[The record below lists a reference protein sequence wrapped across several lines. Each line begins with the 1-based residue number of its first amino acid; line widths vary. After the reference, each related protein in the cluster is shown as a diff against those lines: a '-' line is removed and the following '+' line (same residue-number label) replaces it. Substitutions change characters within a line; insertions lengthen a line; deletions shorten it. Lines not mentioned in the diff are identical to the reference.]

1 MSRRRVLSGPI
12 LVLLVALS
20 ANCGQAGFD
29 ELVRHLPDRANT
41 VILFNVDEILA
52 SPLAVKEGWRAKEQ
66 QAFAAN
72 WIVVPPGTMR
82 YAGAAQL
89 ELASMQPM
97 WQAGVAELQF
107 EPSMAKAA
115 ALHGGSVDEI
125 SGRSVAAL
133 PPDMYVVQFGKQL
146 AGFLRPANRQDA
158 GRWIDEVYSE
168 SSRMPL
174 SPYLLE
180 GVGFADKLGT
190 PVIVAVDL
198 KHVFPVAFIRGR
210 VAAVESL
217 KGRNLDLDQLST
229 ALASVRGMMLGITI
243 TDQIYGKVKLD
254 FEQAVPLTAELAKPL
269 LLEALANHGAMIEE
283 FKDWQAEVKGNEIT
297 LGGNLQRGGMQRIFS
312 LLDAPPAMHAAAP
325 AAPATPADVQ
335 QTEQKYLALA
345 SQQYFKS
352 VTSLLDDLSGKRK
365 SDEFVTWGQVGLWF
379 EKYAAR
385 IDQLPILHVDAD
397 LLDWGTNVSAQ
408 LRQAETSMKGIG
420 AQTGYRL
427 ATAPNVQAYNTR
439 TEAVAGVGVGPYG
452 GYRAGG
458 GYAYQY
464 AYNPKLSLALQSQQS
479 AQIRTE
485 ERIRGNTSANLIMQG
500 LQAETGEIRKRM
512 TEKYQVEF

>member
-1 MSRRRVLSGPI
+1 MSRRRFWGGPI
-12 LVLLVALS
+12 LALLVALS
-20 ANCGQAGFD
+20 ADTGRAGFD

-52 SPLAVKEGWRAKEQ
+52 SPLAVKEGWSAKQQ

-89 ELASMQPM
+89 ELASMQTV

-158 GRWIDEVYSE
+158 GRWIDEVYSD

-174 SPYLLE
+174 SPYLAE

-190 PVIVAVDL
+190 PIIVAVDL

-210 VAAVESL
+210 LGSL
-217 KGRNLDLDQLST
+217 QSLQGQNLDLDQLST
-229 ALASVRGMMLGITI
+229 ALASVKGMTLGITV
-243 TDQIYGKVKLD
+243 TDRVYGKVKLD
-254 FEQAVPLTAELAKPL
+254 FEQAVPLTADLAKPL

-283 FKDWQAEVKGNEIT
+283 FKEWQAEVKGNEIT
-297 LGGNLQRGGMQRIFS
+297 LGGYLQQGGMQRIFS

-325 AAPATPADVQ
+325 STPADVQ

-385 IDQLPILHVDAD
+385 IDQLPILHVDPD
-397 LLDWGTNVSAQ
+397 LVDWGSNVSAQ
-408 LRQAETSMKGIG
+408 LRQAESSMKGIG

-439 TEAVAGVGVGPYG
+439 TETAFGAGVGPYG

-464 AYNPKLSLALQSQQS
+464 AYNPKLSLALQGQQS

>member
-1 MSRRRVLSGPI
+1 MRRRRFWGGPI

-20 ANCGQAGFD
+20 ASSGHAGFD

-52 SPLAVKEGWRAKEQ
+52 SPLAVKEGWAAKEQ

-89 ELASMQPM
+89 ELASMQTV

-107 EPSMAKAA
+107 EPSMPKAA

-146 AGFLRPANRQDA
+146 AGFMRPANRQDA
-158 GRWIDEVYSE
+158 GRWIDEVYSD

-174 SPYLLE
+174 SPYLVE

-190 PVIVAVDL
+190 PIIVAVDL
-198 KHVFPVAFIRGR
+198 KHVFPVAFIRSRLDSFPILQGQN
-210 VAAVESL
+210 V
-217 KGRNLDLDQLST
+217 DLDQLST
-229 ALASVRGMMLGITI
+229 ALASVKGLTLGITV
-243 TDQIYGKVKLD
+243 TDRVYGKVKLD

-269 LLEALANHGAMIEE
+269 LLGALANHGAMIEE
-283 FKDWQAEVKGNEIT
+283 FKEWQAEVKGTEIT
-297 LGGNLQRGGMQRIFS
+297 LGGYLQQGGMQRIFS
-312 LLDAPPAMHAAAP
+312 LLDAPPAMHVP
-325 AAPATPADVQ
+325 PPSSPADVQ

-352 VTSLLDDLSGKRK
+352 VTSLLNDLSGKRK
-365 SDEFVTWGQVGLWF
+365 SDE
-379 EKYAAR
+379 
-385 IDQLPILHVDAD
+385 
-397 LLDWGTNVSAQ
+397 
-408 LRQAETSMKGIG
+408 
-420 AQTGYRL
+420 
-427 ATAPNVQAYNTR
+427 
-439 TEAVAGVGVGPYG
+439 
-452 GYRAGG
+452 
-458 GYAYQY
+458 
-464 AYNPKLSLALQSQQS
+464 
-479 AQIRTE
+479 
-485 ERIRGNTSANLIMQG
+485 
-500 LQAETGEIRKRM
+500 
-512 TEKYQVEF
+512 

>member
-1 MSRRRVLSGPI
+1 MSRRPFRLG
-12 LVLLVALS
+12 LLLLLAGFWTDPS
-20 ANCGQAGFD
+20 HAGFD
-29 ELVRHLPDRANT
+29 ELARHLPGRANT
-41 VILFNVDEILA
+41 LILFNVDEILA
-52 SPLAVKEGWRAKEQ
+52 SPLAVKEGWSTKQQ
-66 QAFAAN
+66 QAFAAS
-72 WIVVPPGTMR
+72 WIVVPPGTIR

-89 ELASMQPM
+89 ELASMHSM
-97 WQAGVAELQF
+97 WQAGVAELPF

-133 PPDMYVVQFGKQL
+133 PPDMYAVQFGKQL

-168 SSRMPL
+168 SGRTPL
-174 SPYLLE
+174 SPYLME

-190 PVIVAVDL
+190 PIIVAVDL

-210 VAAVESL
+210 LGSLGSL
-217 KGRNLDLDQLST
+217 KGQNFDLDQLST
-229 ALASVRGMMLGITI
+229 VLAGVKGMMLGITI
-243 TDQIYGKVKLD
+243 TDQIYGKIKLD
-254 FEQAVPLTAELAKPL
+254 FDQAVPLTAELAKPL

-283 FKDWQAEVKGNEIT
+283 FKEWQAEVKGNEIT
-297 LGGNLQRGGMQRIFS
+297 LGGYLQQGGMQRIFS
-312 LLDAPPAMHAAAP
+312 LLDAPPAMHTP
-325 AAPATPADVQ
+325 AATTPADVQ

-352 VTSLLDDLSGKRK
+352 VASLLDDLSGKRK

-385 IDQLPILHVDAD
+385 IDQLPILHVDPDMIA
-397 LLDWGTNVSAQ
+397 WGSNVSSQ

-420 AQTGYRL
+420 VQTGYRL
-427 ATAPNVQAYNTR
+427 ATAPNVQAYNTQ
-439 TEAVAGVGVGPYG
+439 TETAFGAGVGPYG
-452 GYRAGG
+452 GYRVGG
-458 GYAYQY
+458 AYAYQY
-464 AYNPKLSLALQSQQS
+464 AYDPKLSLALQSQQN

>member
-1 MSRRRVLSGPI
+1 M
-12 LVLLVALS
+12 
-20 ANCGQAGFD
+20 
-29 ELVRHLPDRANT
+29 RHLPDRANT

-52 SPLAVKEGWRAKEQ
+52 SPLAVKEGWAAKEQ

-89 ELASMQPM
+89 ELASMQPL

-158 GRWIDEVYSE
+158 GRWIDDVYSD

-174 SPYLLE
+174 SPYLVE

-190 PVIVAVDL
+190 PIIVAVDL

-210 VAAVESL
+210 LGSL
-217 KGRNLDLDQLST
+217 QTLQGQNLDLDQLST
-229 ALASVRGMMLGITI
+229 ALAGVKGMTLGITV
-243 TDQIYGKVKLD
+243 TDRVYGKVKVD

-283 FKDWQAEVKGNEIT
+283 FKEWQAEVKGNEIT
-297 LGGNLQRGGMQRIFS
+297 LGGYLQQSGMQRIFS
-312 LLDAPPAMHAAAP
+312 LLDAPPAMHVP
-325 AAPATPADVQ
+325 PPSSPADVQ
-335 QTEQKYLALA
+335 QTDQKYLALA

-352 VTSLLDDLSGKRK
+352 VTSLLDDLTGKRK
-365 SDEFVTWGQVGLWF
+365 SDEFVTWGEVGLWF

-385 IDQLPILHVDAD
+385 IDQLPILHVDPD
-397 LLDWGTNVSAQ
+397 LVDWGSNVSAQ
-408 LRQAETSMKGIG
+408 LRQAESSMKGIG
-420 AQTGYRL
+420 VPDRLPAGNGAQRASLQYSDRGGVRCRRRPLRRL
-427 ATAPNVQAYNTR
+427 SCGRRIRLPVRLQPQV
-439 TEAVAGVGVGPYG
+439 VAGVAGPAECPDPHRG
-452 GYRAGG
+452 ADPRQHVRQSDHAGPASG
-458 GYAYQY
+458 NRGD
-464 AYNPKLSLALQSQQS
+464 SQ
-479 AQIRTE
+479 TDD
-485 ERIRGNTSANLIMQG
+485 
-500 LQAETGEIRKRM
+500 GE
-512 TEKYQVEF
+512 VPG